1 MGDWLDSPGDV
12 LVALTIASL
21 LLGGLAWVIRAVSA
35 LQRQTLPNGG
45 SSLRDA
51 FDRLEASVGEM
62 HTDVREIRAAQT
74 RHTDWHLEHG
84 RDGH

>member
-1 MGDWLDSPGDV
+1 MNEWLDSPADV

-35 LQRQTLPNGG
+35 LQRQTRPNGG

-51 FDRLEASVGEM
+51 FDRLEASLVEI
-62 HTDVREIRAAQT
+62 HIDVREIRAAQT
-74 RHTDWHLEHG
+74 RHTDWHLEHE

>member
-1 MGDWLDSPGDV
+1 MGEYLDTPADV
-12 LVALTIASL
+12 LVVLTILSL
-21 LLGGLAWVIRAVSA
+21 LLGGLAWVIKAVSA
-35 LQRQTLPNGG
+35 LQRQTRPNGG